1 MKESLIKKF
10 IKYVSLSIIGTLAQS
25 LYIIADTMFIA
36 RGVGSNGIAALNIA
50 LPIFGFMFGFGMMI
64 GMGGGTRSSIS
75 PEKKNE
81 TFTICITSS
90 AVISVLFSLA
100 GLLFPN
106 QIAVL
111 LGANDEIKELT
122 VTYLRVA
129 LLFAPAFML
138 NNTFVCFVR
147 NDGNPHLSSAA
158 MLSSSLANIVLDY
171 VFIFPFEMG
180 MFGAILATVI
190 SPIISLLILSFHFI
204 LKKNTFKADFRNFN
218 FRFKKLFDISSL
230 GISSFINEIAN
241 SIVVMVFNFII
252 LGISGTVGISAYGII
267 ANFSLMVI
275 NVFAGIAQGIQPLAS
290 SAYGHGRIDEIK
302 KIYKYAIILSLIFSI
317 TLYIISFRHTDAL
330 ISIFNKENNAE
341 LSSIVAN
348 GIKLYFIG
356 FIFAGISIISSTLLS
371 SAERATSAFVPSILR
386 GFALII
392 PTAYVMSYLFKLNG
406 VWLSFGVTEFLV
418 MIVALC
424 LTSVTFKKLKSPA
437 KK

>member
-1 MKESLIKKF
+1 MTNSLIKKF

-25 LYIIADTMFIA
+25 LYIIADTVFIA
-36 RGVGSNGIAALNIA
+36 RGVGANGIAALNIA
-50 LPIFGFMFGFGMMI
+50 LPVFGFIFGFGMMI

-81 TFTICITSS
+81 IFTICITSV
-90 AVISVLFSLA
+90 AFISVLFSLT
-100 GLLFPN
+100 GLFFARQISILF
-106 QIAVL
+106 
-111 LGANDEIKELT
+111 GATDEIIELT
-122 VTYLRVA
+122 VTYLKIA

-158 MLSSSLANIVLDY
+158 MFSSSLANIILDY
-171 VFIFPFEMG
+171 IFIFPLKMG

-190 SPIISLLILSFHFI
+190 SPIISLSVLSFHFI
-204 LKKNTFKADFRNFN
+204 LKKNTFKADFKNFN
-218 FRFKKLFDISSL
+218 FSFKKLFDISSL

-252 LGISGTVGISAYGII
+252 LGISGTIGISAYGII

-275 NVFAGIAQGIQPLAS
+275 NVFAGISQGIQPLAS
-290 SAYGHGRIDEIK
+290 SAYGCDKTDEIK
-302 KIYKYAIILSLIFSI
+302 KLYKYAVILSIVFSVC
-317 TLYIISFRHTDAL
+317 LYIVSFRHTDAL
-330 ISIFNKENNAE
+330 ISVFNKENNAE
-341 LSSIVAN
+341 LTSIVAN

-371 SAERATSAFVPSILR
+371 SAERAAAAFIPSILR

-392 PTAYVMSYLFKLNG
+392 PVAYIMSYLFKLNG
-406 VWLSFGVTEFLV
+406 VWLSFTVTEFTV
-418 MIVALC
+418 MLVALC
-424 LTSVTFKKLKSPA
+424 LTLATFKKLKNSA
-437 KK
+437 TK